1 MWQRLNL
8 AWLIIAFVVLR
19 LVSMIWVPLA
29 DTSEPR
35 YAEIARLMAVSNDW
49 ITPYFEPGVPFWGKP
64 PLSFWTQAI
73 SFKIFG
79 INEFAARLPSLLA
92 TLATAWMLWLFAM
105 FSGGRRVAG
114 YTAVIYGSGALVF
127 VTAGAVLTDPF
138 LVLGTTWSMAAFFL
152 APKHNSWF
160 WRYGFFLGLAIGLL
174 SKGPLAPVLT
184 FGPIVIWLIQ
194 SPTRR
199 VYVSALPWLKGL
211 LLMLV
216 ISLPWYVAAELKT
229 PGFLNYFI
237 VGEHFMRFIDPGWSG
252 DLYGNAHNQPKG
264 MIWPQWFVA
273 SFPWG
278 LIAIAMLLWQLRA
291 RQGRTLL
298 KQSIKSPLV
307 SYLLLWSVF
316 TPLFF
321 TFSGNI
327 LWTYVLP
334 AIPAFTIL
342 LALALEHGG
351 KLKPSLAANTLAASL
366 LVPLVSVGL
375 AIAVIV
381 NPDLHKSEKGLIE
394 FVEQD
399 KAGRAS
405 GDAGPDKIYYLYNLP
420 FSARFYSHG
429 SAEEIS
435 FQELTGRQSPSQ
447 AMYVAIRPR
456 NWSQVTANVPYDI
469 QKRYENG
476 RHILAELPAL

>member
-105 FSGGRRVAG
+105 FSGGRRLAG

-184 FGPIVIWLIQ
+184 FGPIIIWLIQ

-199 VYVSALPWLKGL
+199 VYISALPWLKGL

-216 ISLPWYVAAELKT
+216 ISLPWYIAAELKT

-291 RQGRTLL
+291 RQG
-298 KQSIKSPLV
+298 
-307 SYLLLWSVF
+307 
-316 TPLFF
+316 
-321 TFSGNI
+321 
-327 LWTYVLP
+327 
-334 AIPAFTIL
+334 
-342 LALALEHGG
+342 
-351 KLKPSLAANTLAASL
+351 
-366 LVPLVSVGL
+366 
-375 AIAVIV
+375 
-381 NPDLHKSEKGLIE
+381 
-394 FVEQD
+394 
-399 KAGRAS
+399 
-405 GDAGPDKIYYLYNLP
+405 
-420 FSARFYSHG
+420 
-429 SAEEIS
+429 
-435 FQELTGRQSPSQ
+435 
-447 AMYVAIRPR
+447 
-456 NWSQVTANVPYDI
+456 
-469 QKRYENG
+469 
-476 RHILAELPAL
+476 